1 HHPEMRF
8 RPTIA
13 AALAAALLAPGAI
26 ASLPRSGLF
35 GIVTKGP
42 TVPVCR
48 EGETCDAP
56 VQVTLVFARAGRDVA
71 RVRSSAAGHYR
82 IALRAGYYAVRTL
95 ERIGITRA
103 IRPRN
108 VHVRSGHFDRLDF
121 SIDTGIR

>member
-1 HHPEMRF
+1 MRPERAANFRTRLCRKRDEIVTAGHHPEMRF

-82 IALRAGYYAVRTL
+82 IALRA
-95 ERIGITRA
+95 
-103 IRPRN
+103 
-108 VHVRSGHFDRLDF
+108 
-121 SIDTGIR
+121 